1 MINLPEEMDMSI
13 IQIQN
18 LKKRFG
24 DNEVL
29 HGIDLSVNKSE
40 VVVLMG
46 PSGSGKSTLL
56 RCLTFLEEPTEGIIK
71 IGKHLLAAGE
81 KLNRTR
87 KSEIRTLRQS
97 TGFVFQQFN
106 LFPHKTAIENVMEGP
121 IVVQGFQREAA
132 RKLAQALLEKVG
144 LGDRCNHYPS
154 QLSGGQQ
161 QRVAIARALSMN
173 PTVMLYDEPTSA
185 LDPELVREVLQ
196 VMKDLA
202 QEGMTMVVVTHEMKF
217 AREVADRVI
226 FMDAGVIVEEGTSEE
241 IFNHPK
247 EERTRRFLIKVI

>member
-1 MINLPEEMDMSI
+1 MSI
-13 IQIQN
+13 IQLTN

-24 DNEVL
+24 TNEVL
-29 HGIDLSVNKSE
+29 RGIDLTVNKSE

-56 RCLTFLEEPTEGIIK
+56 RCLTFLEEPTEGVIQ
-71 IGKHLLAAGE
+71 IGKHEVLADGVS
-81 KLNRTR
+81 NRKR
-87 KSEIRTLRQS
+87 KSEIRELRKS

-121 IVVQGFQREAA
+121 VVVQGVKPEEA
-132 RKLAQALLEKVG
+132 RKLARTLLEKVG
-144 LGDRCNHYPS
+144 LGERCDHYPS

-161 QRVAIARALSMN
+161 QRVAIARALSMK
-173 PTVMLYDEPTSA
+173 PMVMLYDEPTSA

-202 QEGMTMVVVTHEMKF
+202 QEGMTMVVVTHEMNF

-226 FMDAGVIVEEGTSEE
+226 FMDGGVIVEEGTSEE
-241 IFNHPK
+241 IFSRPK
-247 EERTRRFLIKVI
+247 EERTKRFLMRVKEE

>member
-1 MINLPEEMDMSI
+1 MSI
-13 IQIQN
+13 IQLTN

-24 DNEVL
+24 TNEVL
-29 HGIDLSVNKSE
+29 RGIDLTVNKSE

-56 RCLTFLEEPTEGIIK
+56 RCLTFLEEPTEGVIQ
-71 IGKHLLAAGE
+71 IGKHEVLADGVS
-81 KLNRTR
+81 NRKR
-87 KSEIRTLRQS
+87 KSEIRELRKS

-121 IVVQGFQREAA
+121 VVVQGVKPEEARTLA
-132 RKLAQALLEKVG
+132 RTLLEKVG
-144 LGDRCNHYPS
+144 LGERCDHYPS

-161 QRVAIARALSMN
+161 QRVAIARALSMK
-173 PTVMLYDEPTSA
+173 PMVMLYDEPTSA

-202 QEGMTMVVVTHEMKF
+202 QEGMTMVVVTHEMNF

-226 FMDAGVIVEEGTSEE
+226 FMDGGVIVEEGTSEE
-241 IFNHPK
+241 IFSRPK
-247 EERTRRFLIKVI
+247 EERTKRFLMRVKEE

>member
-1 MINLPEEMDMSI
+1 MIQLT
-13 IQIQN
+13 N

-24 DNEVL
+24 TNEVL
-29 HGIDLSVNKSE
+29 RGIDLTVNKSE

-56 RCLTFLEEPTEGIIK
+56 RCLTFLEEPTEGVIQ
-71 IGKHLLAAGE
+71 IGKHEVLADGVS
-81 KLNRTR
+81 NRKR
-87 KSEIRTLRQS
+87 KSEIRELRKS

-121 IVVQGFQREAA
+121 VVVQGVKPEEA
-132 RKLAQALLEKVG
+132 RKLARTLLEKVG
-144 LGDRCNHYPS
+144 LGERCDHYPS

-161 QRVAIARALSMN
+161 QRVAIARALSMK
-173 PTVMLYDEPTSA
+173 PMVMLYDEPTSA

-202 QEGMTMVVVTHEMKF
+202 QEGMTMVVVTHEMNF

-226 FMDAGVIVEEGTSEE
+226 FMDGGVIVEEGTSEE
-241 IFNHPK
+241 IFSRPK
-247 EERTRRFLIKVI
+247 EERTKRFLMRVKEE

>member
-1 MINLPEEMDMSI
+1 MSI
-13 IQIQN
+13 IQLQN

-29 HGIDLSVNKSE
+29 HGINLSVNKGE

-56 RCLTFLEEPTEGIIK
+56 RCLTFLEEPTGGMIR
-71 IGKHLLAAGE
+71 IGKQALRAGE
-81 KLNRTR
+81 KLDR
-87 KSEIRTLRQS
+87 KRKNEIRELRKS

-121 IVVQGFQREAA
+121 IVVKGATKEEAREIA
-132 RKLAQALLEKVG
+132 KTLLEKVG
-144 LGDRCNHYPS
+144 LDDRQNHYPS

-161 QRVAIARALSMN
+161 QRVAIARALSMH
-173 PTVMLYDEPTSA
+173 PSVMLYDEPTSA

-196 VMKDLA
+196 VMKNLA

-217 AREVADRVI
+217 AKDVADRVI
-226 FMDAGVIVEEGTSEE
+226 FMDGGIVVEEGSPEE

-247 EERTRRFLIKVI
+247 EERTKRFLAMVVDE

>member
-1 MINLPEEMDMSI
+1 MSI
-13 IQIQN
+13 IQIKN
-18 LKKRFG
+18 LKKKFG

-29 HGIDLSVNKSE
+29 RGIDLSVNKSE

-56 RCLTFLEEPTEGIIK
+56 RCLTFLEEPTDGVIQ
-71 IGKHLLAAGE
+71 IGNHEVAAGE
-81 KLNRTR
+81 INRAR
-87 KSEIRTLRQS
+87 KNEIRELRKT
-97 TGFVFQQFN
+97 TGFVFQSFN
-106 LFPHKTAIENVMEGP
+106 LFNHKTAIENVMEGP
-121 IVVQGFQREAA
+121 IVVQGKSKEEAMKIA
-132 RKLAQALLEKVG
+132 KPLLEKVG
-144 LGDRCNHYPS
+144 LGERCDHYPS

-173 PTVMLYDEPTSA
+173 PLVMLYDEPTSA

-202 QEGMTMVVVTHEMKF
+202 QEGMTMVVVTHEMGF

-226 FMDAGVIVEEGTSEE
+226 FMDGGVIVEQGTSEE
-241 IFNHPK
+241 IFGQPK
-247 EERTRRFLIKVI
+247 EERTKRFLSMVSGE

>member
-1 MINLPEEMDMSI
+1 MSI
-13 IQIQN
+13 IQLQN

-29 HGIDLSVNKSE
+29 HGINLSVNKSE

-56 RCLTFLEEPTEGIIK
+56 RCLTFLEEPTDGMIR
-71 IGKHLLAAGE
+71 IGKQTLKAGE
-81 KLNRTR
+81 KLDR
-87 KSEIRTLRQS
+87 KRKNEIRELRKS

-121 IVVQGFQREAA
+121 IVVKGATKEEAREVA
-132 RKLAQALLEKVG
+132 KTLLEKVG
-144 LGDRCNHYPS
+144 LDDRKNHYPS

-161 QRVAIARALSMN
+161 QRVAIARALSMH
-173 PTVMLYDEPTSA
+173 PSVMLYDEPTSA

-196 VMKDLA
+196 VMKNLA

-217 AREVADRVI
+217 AKDVADRVI
-226 FMDAGVIVEEGTSEE
+226 FMDGGIVVEEGSPEE

-247 EERTRRFLIKVI
+247 EERTKRFLAMVVDE

>member
-1 MINLPEEMDMSI
+1 MDMSI

-24 DNEVL
+24 ENEVL
-29 HGIDLSVNKSE
+29 HGIDLAVNKSE

-132 RKLAQALLEKVG
+132 RELAKALLEKVG

-173 PTVMLYDEPTSA
+173 PMVMLYDEPTSA

-247 EERTRRFLIKVI
+247 EERTRRFLVKVI

>member
-1 MINLPEEMDMSI
+1 MSI
-13 IQIQN
+13 IQLTN

-24 DNEVL
+24 TNEVL
-29 HGIDLSVNKSE
+29 RGIDLAVNKSE

-56 RCLTFLEEPTEGIIK
+56 RCLTFLEEPTEGVIQ
-71 IGKHLLAAGE
+71 IGKHEVLAGE
-81 KLNRTR
+81 KPNRKR
-87 KSEIRTLRQS
+87 KAEIRELRKS

-121 IVVQGFQREAA
+121 IVVQGAKSEEAREFA
-132 RKLAQALLEKVG
+132 RILLEKVG
-144 LGDRCNHYPS
+144 LGERCDHYPS

-161 QRVAIARALSMN
+161 QRVAIARALSMK
-173 PTVMLYDEPTSA
+173 PMVMLYDEPTSA

-202 QEGMTMVVVTHEMKF
+202 QEGMTMVVVTHEMNF
-217 AREVADRVI
+217 AKEVADRVI
-226 FMDAGVIVEEGTSEE
+226 FMDGGVIVEEGTSEE
-241 IFNHPK
+241 IFNRPK
-247 EERTRRFLIKVI
+247 EERTKRFLMRVKEE